1 MIRRFKTIF
10 ILFLL
15 TVHSNCYFNP
25 LIQKFVFTEPKKENS
40 ILSSLSLLSLS
51 PSPFAISLTGQ
62 IRNENGSTV
71 TNVLLTVT
79 SRTNELEGLDATAT
93 TDEGGRFYIRLA
105 SGTTTFAV
113 TQEGSPYFTFK
124 LQINSPT
131 DIRVVEISD
140 NSFPVE
146 VGSFVTF
153 EPGNQ
158 PSFFELLSSN
168 PFQNEDRAN
177 TPEGF
182 EFYFTEDVAGP
193 IQGQDA
199 QWLSENLTVVPNLT
213 FGPVSMSTSSFYVQT
228 FNFTNETTYQITLTS
243 NLRSS
248 VSGIPLIPRTITF
261 RCISQCGL

>member
-1 MIRRFKTIF
+1 MNRILKTF
-10 ILFLL
+10 IILL
-15 TVHSNCYFNP
+15 SILCVSNCYFNP
-25 LIQKFVFTEPKKENS
+25 ILQKFVFTETEKENS
-40 ILSSLSLLSLS
+40 LLQGLSLLSV
-51 PSPFAISLTGQ
+51 PSGPFAISITGQ

-71 TNVLLTVT
+71 TDALLTVV
-79 SRTNELEGLDATAT
+79 SRTYELDGLDASAT
-93 TDEGGRFYIRLA
+93 TDEGGRFFIRLA

-113 TQEGSPYFTFK
+113 SQEGSPYFTFK
-124 LQINSPT
+124 LQVNSPT
-131 DIRVVEISD
+131 GIQVVEISD

-146 VGSFVTF
+146 VGSFVPY

-168 PFQNEDRAN
+168 PYQNEVRAN

-199 QWLSENLTVVPNLT
+199 QWLSENLTVVPSLT
-213 FGPVSMSTSSFYVQT
+213 FGPVTMSTSSFYVET
-228 FNFTNETTYQITLTS
+228 NNFSNGTTYQITLTS

-248 VSGIPLIPRTITF
+248 VSGIPLTPRTITF
-261 RCISQCGL
+261 SCISQCGL